1 MSPSLWTRTVAVGI
15 IAAASVVGNVSM
27 SAPEFSVV
35 RAAAPVSSA
44 PQTTSGTDKIALRH
58 VAVAPAV
65 TAPLPDAKSDDVD
78 VVPAVY
84 ARDPDVR
91 FLFYRHVSKWM

>member
-15 IAAASVVGNVSM
+15 VMVASVVGNVSM
-27 SAPEFSVV
+27 SAPEFSGA
-35 RAAAPVSSA
+35 RALAHASTPRKA
-44 PQTTSGTDKIALRH
+44 TATDKLALRQI
-58 VAVAPAV
+58 AVAPVVMAPV
-65 TAPLPDAKSDDVD
+65 TDEKSDDVE
-78 VVPAVY
+78 VVRAVY